1 MQVKISIG
9 RSIRAFARHILV
21 AVAFIGLISTGAMP
35 VSAQSIFGGLKRS
48 VENAVKRETQ
58 RKADEAA
65 TKATRCAMGEGKCTS
80 SSGSNG
86 SESSS
91 NSGGG
96 DNASVDPGGDH
107 PLVSPYAGSKQ
118 NKRNFQSYTDYRRII
133 GVDKARHVIT
143 QTLEGKLT
151 SILYDNP
158 QGRSSL
164 EIIRNYEQAL
174 KARGFVIDY
183 QMSGGE
189 TWADNIGPI
198 NGMVRYGQDVRYFTG
213 KLKYGEGT
221 AYVSIL
227 VYREGH
233 GFGRT
238 TVQVLETAQ
247 MDSGMVSVDES
258 AMAAELDR
266 SGQINLQGVFFDTG
280 KATLKSASAAAI
292 EDVVALMS
300 QRPDLKLQI
309 VGHTDSVGNA
319 SANQILSQDRAN
331 AVRTALLTRGIS
343 ADRLVAYGLG
353 STQPIAS
360 NATSEGRAQNR
371 RVMLLRLN

>member
-1 MQVKISIG
+1 MQVKSTIG
-9 RSIRAFARHILV
+9 RSVRASARHILV
-21 AVAFIGLISTGAMP
+21 AVAFAGLISTGATSA
-35 VSAQSIFGGLKRS
+35 SAQGLLGGLKRS

-65 TKATRCAMGEGKCTS
+65 TQATRCAMGEGKCAGSAGGS
-80 SSGSNG
+80 SSGS
-86 SESSS
+86 
-91 NSGGG
+91 SGDSG
-96 DNASVDPGGDH
+96 NASVDPGGDH

-189 TWADNIGPI
+189 TWVDNPAKI
-198 NGMVRYGQDVRYFTG
+198 NGMMSYGQDVRYFTG
-213 KLKYGEGT
+213 KLKYNEGT

-247 MDSGMVSVDES
+247 MDTGMVSVDES

-266 SGQINLQGVFFDTG
+266 SGQINLQGVYFDTG
-280 KATLKSASAAAI
+280 KATLKPASSAAI

-331 AVRTALLTRGIS
+331 AVRAALLARGIS

-353 STQPIAS
+353 SQQPIAS

-371 RVMLLRLN
+371 RVMLMRLN

>member
-1 MQVKISIG
+1 MDKNTCRLGLAKPVLRRIWVPL
-9 RSIRAFARHILV
+9 AMALLAN
-21 AVAFIGLISTGAMP
+21 AVATPA
-35 VSAQSIFGGLKRS
+35 SAQGILGGLKRS
-48 VENAVKRETQ
+48 AENAVKRETQ
-58 RKADEAA
+58 RKVDEAA
-65 TKATRCAMGEGKCTS
+65 TQATRCAMGEGKCTGSMGAS
-80 SSGSNG
+80 SSGS
-86 SESSS
+86 
-91 NSGGG
+91 SGDGG
-96 DNASVDPGGDH
+96 NTSVDPGGDH
-107 PLVSPYAGSKQ
+107 PLVTPYAGSKR
-118 NKRNFQSYTDYRRII
+118 NKRQFESYTDYRRII

-143 QTLEGKLT
+143 ETLEGKLT

-189 TWADNIGPI
+189 TWVDNTAKI
-198 NGMVRYGQDVRYFTG
+198 NGMIRYGQDVRYFTG
-213 KLKYGEGT
+213 RLKYGEGT

-247 MDSGMVSVDES
+247 MDTGMVSVDES

-266 SGQINLQGVFFDTG
+266 SGQINLQGVYFDTG
-280 KATLKSASAAAI
+280 KATLKPASADAI

-300 QRPDLKLQI
+300 QRHELKLQI
-309 VGHTDSVGNA
+309 VGHTDSFGNA

-331 AVRTALLTRGIS
+331 AVRNALLARGVLP
-343 ADRLVAYGLG
+343 DRLVAYGLG

-360 NATSEGRAQNR
+360 NTTSEGRAQNR
-371 RVMLLRLN
+371 RVMLLRVN

>member
-1 MQVKISIG
+1 MDGFIDG
-9 RSIRAFARHILV
+9 RGRAKAAVRRILTTMAFALLAS
-21 AVAFIGLISTGAMP
+21 AVATPA
-35 VSAQSIFGGLKRS
+35 SAQGILSGLKRS

-65 TKATRCAMGEGKCTS
+65 TEAVQCAMGEKKCGGSNATS
-80 SSGSNG
+80 STG
-86 SESSS
+86 
-91 NSGGG
+91 NSG
-96 DNASVDPGGDH
+96 DDSNASVDPGGDH
-107 PLVSPYAGSKQ
+107 PLVTPYAGSKR
-118 NKRNFQSYTDYRRII
+118 NKRNFESYTDYRRII
-133 GVDKARHVIT
+133 GVDKGRHPIT
-143 QTLEGKLT
+143 ETLEGKLT

-189 TWADNIGPI
+189 TWVDNPAKI
-198 NGMVRYGQDVRYFTG
+198 NGMVSYGQDVRYFTDR
-213 KLKYGEGT
+213 LKYGEGT

-247 MDSGMVSVDES
+247 MDAGMVTVDES

-266 SGQINLQGVFFDTG
+266 SGQINLQGVYFDTG
-280 KATLKSASAAAI
+280 KATLKPASADAI
-292 EDVVALMS
+292 EDVVAMMS
-300 QRPDLKLQI
+300 QRPELKLQI

-319 SANQILSQDRAN
+319 SANQVLSQDRAN
-331 AVRTALLTRGIS
+331 AVRNALLARGVS